1 MDNLKQT
8 VNQYL
13 DSHCDQSRPTV
24 WGILH
29 NTPCDNQY
37 VARDLYKEWVLDKY
51 KDDEENAVES
61 ENSEQESKSET
72 ESENQEVECQ
82 SDSE

>member
-1 MDNLKQT
+1 MDNLKQI
-8 VNQYL
+8 VSQYL
-13 DSHCDQSRPTV
+13 DSHCDQSRPSV

-37 VARDLYKEWVLDKY
+37 IARDLYKEWVLDKY
-51 KDDEENAVES
+51 KDKEEDVIES

-82 SDSE
+82 SVP